1 MKKSKNCNNLFIL
14 GISISLLLIIGILM
28 SMNMKE
34 NYTQTTIPSDFIPN
48 QIQTGTFPISIDKRD
63 IQVMYKPNKDYI
75 GNDISKNTFERGEK
89 DIYSKCFDSCLIN
102 PSCKGFVTDFE
113 QGNTDNNKRYNC
125 WLKSKMNNSTNDT
138 NSNKRYSTIFP
149 R

>member
-14 GISISLLLIIGILM
+14 GISISLILIIGILM
-28 SMNMKE
+28 NMHMKE
-34 NYTQTTIPSDFIPN
+34 AYSKTTIPTGFIPN
-48 QIQTGTFPISIDKRD
+48 QIQTGIPPIPIDQRD
-63 IQVMYKPNKDYI
+63 IQVMYKPNKDYA
-75 GNDISKNTFERGEK
+75 GYDISKNTFERGEK
-89 DIYSKCFDSCLIN
+89 NIYSKCFDSCLIN

-113 QGNTDNNKRYNC
+113 QGETDNNKRYNC
-125 WLKSKMNNSTNDT
+125 WLKSNMTNSTNDT